1 MPSTSAPRAPSSCC
15 VVASGEGLLA
25 RASATSS
32 AVRRAVP
39 LGASTLL
46 GWCSS
51 TISTESKYGAAVAA
65 NRIINTAPMPK
76 LGAIRT
82 PRDGAS
88 ASQPR
93 TVASCSSPMPVVPT
107 TTSSPLSRH
116 HSTFS
121 ITAAGGGKSTTTW
134 ASRSPARSSSA
145 STAATRSMSSAAST
159 ARQTSLPMRP
169 CAPSTPTRIV
179 MPQTLGDTGGKHA
192 IVVVR
197 TDDRQRRRAAQELE
211 VEHLHV
217 VDRHG
222 IDVAEQLVDRHQLA
236 VDEL

>member
-1 MPSTSAPRAPSSCC
+1 MPPTSAPRAPSSSC
-15 VVASGEGLLA
+15 VVASGEGLFS
-25 RASATSS
+25 RALATSS

-39 LGASTLL
+39 LGASTLF

-65 NRIINTAPMPK
+65 NCIINTAPMPK
-76 LGAIRT
+76 LGAIST
-82 PRDGAS
+82 PRVGAS
-88 ASQPR
+88 ASHVR
-93 TVASCSSPMPVVPT
+93 TVDRRSSSMPVVPT
-107 TTSSPLSRH
+107 TTSMSWSRH
-116 HSTFS
+116 QRMLS
-121 ITAAGGGKSTTTW
+121 ITASGVVKSTTTC
-134 ASRSPARSSSA
+134 ASCSEVRSSSA
-145 STAATRSMSSAAST
+145 STAATRSMSCAPST
-159 ARQTSLPMRP
+159 ARHTSLPMRP

-192 IVVVR
+192 VVVER

-211 VEHLHV
+211 GEHLHV

-222 IDVAEQLVDRHQLA
+222 VDVAEQLVDRHQLA